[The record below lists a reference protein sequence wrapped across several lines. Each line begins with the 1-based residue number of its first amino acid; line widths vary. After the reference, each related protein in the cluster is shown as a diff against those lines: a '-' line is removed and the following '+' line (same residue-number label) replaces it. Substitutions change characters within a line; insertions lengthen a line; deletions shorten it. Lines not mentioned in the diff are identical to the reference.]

1 MRSSSR
7 DEREFERTASRSFT
21 KFFLIL
27 MAAGVMLGLLMGII
41 WLLVGLSRS
50 SGL

>member
-27 MAAGVMLGLLMGII
+27 MAAGVILGLLMGIV
-41 WLLVGLSRS
+41 WLLFGLWQN

>member
-27 MAAGVMLGLLMGII
+27 MAVGVMLGLFIGIV
-41 WLLVGLSRS
+41 WLLLGLWRS